1 MVAGFEDIKGGSA
14 WLARTRF
21 SQAVMD
27 SVSPESFL
35 GSDIGLKIDVG
46 GGNRTINVAII
57 STERLFSS
65 P

>member
-1 MVAGFEDIKGGSA
+1 
-14 WLARTRF
+14 
-21 SQAVMD
+21 MD

-46 GGNRTINVAII
+46 GGNRTIDVAII